1 MLEASVRAFPRAF
14 AFSRG
19 RIRGMLPSVF
29 AFFMLSCMKKC
40 DRHRFFR
47 GNNEQTLPKTKIP
60 QRFSFLPYTR
70 QGSGLQPTKTLR
82 YYIAISSSNA

>member
-47 GNNEQTLPKTKIP
+47 GSNEQTLPKTKIP
-60 QRFSFLPYTR
+60 QRFSFLPYAKNKG
-70 QGSGLQPTKTLR
+70 QASKTLLR
-82 YYIAISSSNA
+82 GV